1 MRVIIFG
8 LSYLYFLVLLE
19 LSKQDLL
26 ALDALRLRLCM
37 GGDIHVDADDTNLL
51 HDTLIRRCVVLQ
63 VYYVS
68 YLTVSY
74 SPGYTDTC

>member
-37 GGDIHVDADDTNLL
+37 GGDIHIDSVE
-51 HDTLIRRCVVLQ
+51 
-63 VYYVS
+63 VS
-68 YLTVSY
+68 VMLMTRICSMT
-74 SPGYTDTC
+74 P